1 MHPVEPF
8 YLARQQGVSPSLE
21 AILAKLATRDELQ
34 ALSAKV
40 DTRMARLDE
49 RMDRF
54 DERMNRFEERMDRF
68 EERMDRFEGRFT
80 KLEESIL
87 ELTRTVTRLDERVR
101 HSAPRTWILGG
112 VVSVL
117 LSVLGAVCWLAQPY
131 VTTLMRLAAASGV

>member
-8 YLARQQGVSPSLE
+8 YPARQQGVSPSLE

-40 DTRMARLDE
+40 DTRMARLD
-49 RMDRF
+49 
-54 DERMNRFEERMDRF
+54 ERMDRF